1 MNRLDARNIIHL
13 VPMFR
18 YAILLIIGIAL
29 GEVFAE
35 VMSAVVWLG
44 VLFVFI
50 LLAYLL
56 NKRSD
61 IGSSVMIF
69 CGVAAVG
76 GFRMSYSKVGE
87 YVIKDVNSTMECK
100 ICVITEPIE
109 RGKVTHFD
117 GIICYAPEDTK
128 LEGTKVRVSMLRDT
142 ITGKYR
148 SVHIGDGIEGAV
160 DVSPLKDWYRQNA
173 HFDYIK
179 WLHARGFYSRV
190 FVPIGKW
197 EKVEI
202 KTADIGIIES
212 AKLKALQF
220 RQKILERMKGNG
232 MEEESFAVATAMT
245 LGNKTALSP
254 ELRDEY
260 SNSGVSHILA
270 LSGVHL
276 SIIYIIMLRIFGRKR
291 YGRIITGLMIW
302 GYVVFTGMPVSILR
316 AAFMLTIM
324 DVLDMCGMSQKNLNI
339 LGMTALIML
348 LFNPQCLWDIGFQMS
363 FMAMLAIIALMEP
376 IRDELMPDALKPK
389 NKKEM
394 AMLTWRQRVVFRVL
408 RTIWF
413 AVAISMSAQLGAMPL
428 TVYYFGRIPLFFM
441 LTNLIAIVFVPII
454 IYMTMAM
461 ALVIVFD
468 LIVGIGSGLAT
479 YGIGW
484 LLSWVVYIMNGLF
497 RVIGGIP
504 GASIG
509 NVYVNEVQLV
519 AMYVVVG
526 VVLVWVNRSRL
537 KGLL

>member
-1 MNRLDARNIIHL
+1 MSRLDARNIIHL

-29 GEVFAE
+29 GDLFAE
-35 VMSAVVWLG
+35 VVSSMVWLV

-56 NKRSD
+56 DKRSD
-61 IGSSVMIF
+61 IASSIMIF

-87 YVIKDVNSTMECK
+87 YVVKDVNKTMECK
-100 ICVITEPIE
+100 ICAITEPIE
-109 RGKVTHFD
+109 RGKVSHFD
-117 GIICYAPEDTK
+117 GIICHAPEGPG

-142 ITGKYR
+142 ITGKFR
-148 SVHIGDGIEGAV
+148 SVHIGDGIEGTV
-160 DVSPLKDWYRQNA
+160 DVSPLKEWYRQNS

-179 WLHARGFYSRV
+179 WLHARGFYSRA

-197 EKVEI
+197 ELVEN
-202 KTADIGIIES
+202 KTTDIGIVEGV
-212 AKLKALQF
+212 KLKALQL
-220 RQKILERMKGNG
+220 RQMILERMKGIG
-232 MEEESFAVATAMT
+232 MEEKSFAVATAMV

-254 ELRDEY
+254 EIRDEY

-276 SIIYIIMLRIFGRKR
+276 SIIYIIMLRVFGRKR

-316 AAFMLTIM
+316 AACMLTLIE
-324 DVLDMCGMSQKNLNI
+324 VLDMFGVSQKNLNI
-339 LGMTALIML
+339 LGMTAFIML
-348 LFNPQCLWDIGFQMS
+348 MFNPQCLWDIGFQMS
-363 FMAMLAIIALMEP
+363 FMSMLAIISLMEP
-376 IRDELMPDALKPK
+376 IREIMPNELKPK
-389 NKKEM
+389 NKKEKK
-394 AMLTWRQRVVFRVL
+394 MLTRKQRHVYSVL

-413 AVAISMSAQLGAMPL
+413 AIAISLSAQLGAMPL
-428 TVYYFGRIPLFFM
+428 TAYYFGKVPLCFL

-497 RVIGGIP
+497 RVISGIP